1 MRTLVLCLL
10 LALFVRA
17 EDQKK
22 VEAIPD
28 DEAKVALADFK
39 KAFKKTKD
47 LEGKQYLVYNL
58 HDKPHELVIKQLERL
73 LKNKNKDIGGVA
85 ALALGG
91 QAHDPARAGKILTN
105 AYKARFKDELV
116 VISVMVGWTELRY
129 IGYWPLVEKAM
140 KDDRNAVVIR
150 VLKLLGDNKD
160 WRAIPKL
167 LEMYHVAMP
176 KRVNW
181 KTGEVKVDTGA
192 SGDTDQ
198 KAAEAKFNAKY
209 GAGGSKAKAKAKAKA
224 RAFDERNFSNELRRA
239 VKGITGEDFDNALDF
254 EDWYVENYVKVHIAI
269 AKMSGVDVAA
279 AERRAKAELPAL
291 KAKVDEDRKKL
302 EEELKK
308 QREGR

>member
-22 VEAIPD
+22 VEAISD
-28 DEAKVALADFK
+28 DEAKQALVDFK
-39 KAFKKTKD
+39 KTFSKTKD
-47 LEGKQYLVYNL
+47 LEGKQNLVYDL
-58 HDKPHELVIKQLERL
+58 HDLPHELVIKQLEKL
-73 LKNKNKDIGGVA
+73 LKNKDKNIRGVA

-105 AYKARFKDELV
+105 AYKAKFKDELV
-116 VISVMVGWTELRY
+116 VISVMEGWTELKY
-129 IGYWPLVEKAM
+129 IGYWPMVEKAM

-150 VLKLLGDNKD
+150 VLDLLGDNKD

-176 KRVNW
+176 KRVSW

-224 RAFDERNFSNELRRA
+224 RAFDERNFSNELRKA
-239 VKGITGEDFDNALDF
+239 VKGITGEDFDNAMDF

-302 EEELKK
+302 EEKLKK
-308 QREGR
+308 QRQGK